1 MLVIR
6 LSRKGR
12 RNRPIYRIVV
22 AEHSRPTDGKFV
34 EVVGTYNSIAADK
47 PLSVKK
53 DRVEYWMSQGAK
65 PSNTVAKLL
74 NKVGFNLE
82 VIKKNKPSKQK
93 TKEEDKKVTEK
104 DTPKEEKKEEVQT
117 EVADQVPAEEAKTEE
132 APKEEKKKEGDT
144 KEEPKK
150 EEVTE
155 VAPETEENK
164 E

>member
-34 EVVGTYNSIAADK
+34 EVVGSYNSIATDK
-47 PLSVKK
+47 PLSVEK
-53 DRVEYWMSQGAK
+53 DRVEYWMSKGAK

-82 VIKKNKPSKQK
+82 VIKKDKPSKQK
-93 TKEEDKKVTEK
+93 SKDSDKKVKVKAEETKTEEVP
-104 DTPKEEKKEEVQT
+104 TEEVKEEVKEELKLEAKE
-117 EVADQVPAEEAKTEE
+117 EVVAEEV
-132 APKEEKKKEGDT
+132 
-144 KEEPKK
+144 KEEPKEEPK
-150 EEVTE
+150 E
-155 VAPETEENK
+155 
-164 E
+164 

>member
-34 EVVGTYNSIAADK
+34 EVVGTYNSIAPDK

-53 DRVEYWMSQGAK
+53 DRVEYWMSKGAK

-74 NKVGFNLE
+74 NKVGFSLE
-82 VIKKNKPSKQK
+82 VIKKDNQANRRG
-93 TKEEDKKVTEK
+93 KKLI
-104 DTPKEEKKEEVQT
+104 KK
-117 EVADQVPAEEAKTEE
+117 
-132 APKEEKKKEGDT
+132 
-144 KEEPKK
+144 
-150 EEVTE
+150 
-155 VAPETEENK
+155 
-164 E
+164 

>member
-53 DRVEYWMSQGAK
+53 DRVEYWMSKGAK

-82 VIKKNKPSKQK
+82 VIKKDKPSKQK
-93 TKEEDKKVTEK
+93 GKEADKK
-104 DTPKEEKKEEVQT
+104 T
-117 EVADQVPAEEAKTEE
+117 EVADVSKEEVKEETKEEVPTEVKEEVKAEEKPTEE
-132 APKEEKKKEGDT
+132 AVVETVKEDT
-144 KEEPKK
+144 KEEPPEIVPEETK
-150 EEVTE
+150 E
-155 VAPETEENK
+155 
-164 E
+164 

>member
-93 TKEEDKKVTEK
+93 TKEEDKKTEVK
-104 DTPKEEKKEEVQT
+104 DVSNEEKTPIENKEEAKSEKVEPIETVSEKEKEDVKEESTPEKPKEEDKKES
-117 EVADQVPAEEAKTEE
+117 
-132 APKEEKKKEGDT
+132 KE
-144 KEEPKK
+144 
-150 EEVTE
+150 
-155 VAPETEENK
+155 
-164 E
+164 

>member
-34 EVVGTYNSIAADK
+34 EVVGTYNSIASDK

-53 DRVEYWMSQGAK
+53 DRVEYWVSKGAK

-82 VIKKNKPSKQK
+82 VIKKSKPSKQK
-93 TKEEDKKVTEK
+93 VKGDDKKTKTADVSKEDKSTEEK
-104 DTPKEEKKEEVQT
+104 PVEMPVEEVKTEDTKLEEPKEET
-117 EVADQVPAEEAKTEE
+117 SAEEA
-132 APKEEKKKEGDT
+132 
-144 KEEPKK
+144 
-150 EEVTE
+150 
-155 VAPETEENK
+155 NK
-164 E
+164 ESKE

>member
-53 DRVEYWMSQGAK
+53 DRVEYWMSKGAK

-74 NKVGFNLE
+74 NKVGFDLKI
-82 VIKKNKPSKQK
+82 IKKNKPSKQK
-93 TKEEDKKVTEK
+93 TKEGDKQAEIPSASKEEIQTETPNQDKVEEVKTENAVTEE
-104 DTPKEEKKEEVQT
+104 PKEEIKKEEI
-117 EVADQVPAEEAKTEE
+117 K
-132 APKEEKKKEGDT
+132 
-144 KEEPKK
+144 
-150 EEVTE
+150 
-155 VAPETEENK
+155 EENK